1 MIKIKKYSQ
10 KNAKNDLPRR
20 FKHTH
25 KSSYGKLLVIAGH
38 EGFWGSGIL
47 ACRGALKM
55 GVGYVYWASHQNPQT
70 VVSKIPEVL
79 TLKISKIKD
88 FSKFDAI
95 LIGPG
100 LGVNSKS
107 LKILKSLRNHP
118 RVIVDADALT
128 LLSKKSISIPET
140 WILTPHPGELA
151 RILNTTATKINQSRA
166 ESLKQGVR
174 DLPCNMLL
182 KGYRSLVTDGEQI
195 FEIQSG
201 NEALAKAGSGDVL
214 SGMVAGLLAQGLLP
228 LKALLVGTFVHGFIA
243 NLWVKKFTSHSLN
256 PSDLIDLIPTA
267 LKKIYFF
274 NRSNFR

>member
-1 MIKIKKYSQ
+1 MIKIKKYSL
-10 KNAKNDLPRR
+10 KNTKKDLPKR

-47 ACRGALKM
+47 ACRSALKM
-55 GVGYVYWASHQNPQT
+55 GVGYVYWASHQNPQS

-88 FSKFDAI
+88 FSKFDAV

-100 LGVNSKS
+100 LGVTLKS
-107 LKILKSLRNHP
+107 LKVLKSLRNHP
-118 RVIVDADALT
+118 RVVVDADALT
-128 LLSKKSISIPET
+128 LLSKKSFSTPKT

-151 RILNTTATKINQSRA
+151 RILNTTAAKINQSRA
-166 ESLKQGVR
+166 ESLKQGVQ

-182 KGYRSLVTDGEQI
+182 KGYRSLVTDGDQI

-228 LKALLVGTFVHGFIA
+228 QKALLVGAFVHGFIA

-267 LKKIYFF
+267 LKKI
-274 NRSNFR
+274 